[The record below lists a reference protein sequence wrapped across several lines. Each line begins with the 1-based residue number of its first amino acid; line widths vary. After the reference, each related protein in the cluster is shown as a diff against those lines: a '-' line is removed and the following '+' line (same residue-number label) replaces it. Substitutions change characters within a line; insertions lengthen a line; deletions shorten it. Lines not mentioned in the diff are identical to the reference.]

1 MADPLIVH
9 DALRTVLGAGHEQ
22 FRLIADTMPQ
32 FVWNAAPDGRIQ
44 YVNQRW
50 IEYTG
55 HTVESLR
62 PEGLKGIVHPDE
74 APLAIRSWREAVASG
89 EPYELEYR
97 LRNRADGSFRWF
109 LARAVPVRDEH
120 GAIAMWIGT
129 ATDIDDQ
136 KRARESIE
144 FVLEAE
150 ESFAG
155 RLSVREVCDT
165 FSRVAIR
172 RFADWCFVQ
181 LYEEP
186 DRFVTVSAAHRDPQ
200 RVNEIDAF
208 VRRYPVRVREGI
220 AGQLRAGAMLFAAV
234 TDEQIVAGAIDEE
247 HLAIMRSL
255 QMRSVMVIPLHGAA
269 DELLGIVT
277 LVSAES
283 GRVFTAADLS
293 VAERI
298 GRRAAAALATA
309 RRFEEERRA
318 ADREHRVSHTFQR
331 ASLPGELP
339 AVPGTALSA
348 KYEAGRSEA
357 LIGGDW
363 YDAFRLQDGRLVL
376 SIGDVSG
383 SGLDAAVLMGSV
395 RQSIRTAAVI
405 NADPGM
411 VLDAVDRIVRESG
424 DRFVT
429 AFVAIFDPLY
439 GELTCASA
447 GHPAPLLRA
456 PDGTVT
462 PLRSA
467 GLPLGL
473 RDRQTGDAPEALT
486 IVPGSLLMFY
496 TDGLSEIER
505 DVLEGERRIVAAL
518 AAVQSAPSAPA
529 LYESI
534 AADRPTRDDVAMLLL
549 QYERSPFDLPQALRA
564 PRWSFESADAAAST
578 AARRAFCEVLRER
591 GFRPNDVALAEIV
604 FGELTGNVV
613 RYAPGPV
620 DVALDTTGTRPV
632 LHVLDRGEGFELNPR
647 LPADAMAERGRGL
660 FIVDALVD
668 EFTIARR
675 APRGSHARAVLH
687 AARTVAPRSPARR

>member
-1 MADPLIVH
+1 MSDPFLVH

-32 FVWNAAPDGRIQ
+32 FVWSAAADGRIE
-44 YVNQRW
+44 YVNRRW

-55 HTVESLR
+55 HSVESLR

-74 APLAIRSWREAVASG
+74 APLAIRAWRDAVASG

-109 LARAVPVRDEH
+109 LARAVPVHDEH
-120 GAIAMWIGT
+120 DAIAMWIGT
-129 ATDIDDQ
+129 ATDVDDQ

-155 RLSVREVCDT
+155 RLAVREVCEA
-165 FSRVAIR
+165 FARVAIR

-186 DRFVTVSAAHRDPQ
+186 DRFVTVAAAHRDPQ
-200 RVNEIDAF
+200 RMHDIDAF
-208 VRRYPVRVREGI
+208 VRRYPMRVRPGM
-220 AGQLRAGAMLFAAV
+220 ADVLRDGPMLVAAV
-234 TDEQIVAGAIDEE
+234 TEEQIVAGALDEE

-255 QMRSVMVIPLHGAA
+255 QMRSVMVIPLHGTEG
-269 DELLGIVT
+269 ELLGIVT

-283 GRVFTAADLS
+283 GRVFTTADLS

-318 ADREHRVSHTFQR
+318 ADREHRVSYTFQR
-331 ASLPGELP
+331 ASLPGVLP
-339 AVPGTALSA
+339 SVPGTALSA

-357 LIGGDW
+357 LVGGDW

-424 DRFVT
+424 SRFVT

-439 GELTCASA
+439 GELSCASA
-447 GHPAPLLRA
+447 GHPAPLQRA
-456 PDGTVT
+456 PDGSVT
-462 PLRSA
+462 PLRAA

-473 RDRQTGDAPEALT
+473 RDRQNGDAPETLVLA
-486 IVPGSLLMFY
+486 PGSLLLFY
-496 TDGLSEIER
+496 TDGLSEIDR
-505 DVLEGERRIVAAL
+505 DVLDGERRIVAAL
-518 AAVQSAPSAPA
+518 AAAPASPSATV
-529 LYESI
+529 LYENI
-534 AADRPTRDDVAMLLL
+534 VAARSTRDDVAMLLL
-549 QYERSPFDLPQALRA
+549 HYEGSPFELPGMLRA
-564 PRWSFESADAAAST
+564 PRWSFESADAAAS
-578 AARRAFCEVLRER
+578 ASARRAFCEVLHER
-591 GFRPNDVALAEIV
+591 GFQEIDVALAEIV

-620 DVALDTTGTRPV
+620 DVALDTTGMRPV
-632 LHVLDRGEGFELNPR
+632 LHVLDGGEGFELNPR
-647 LPADAMAERGRGL
+647 LPADALAERGRGL
-660 FIVDALVD
+660 FIVDALAD

-675 APRGSHARAVLH
+675 APRGSHARAVLRVS
-687 AARTVAPRSPARR
+687 RTVARRTQATG